1 MEETAK
7 WEKDYLTSCFT
18 RGSLFPFLEKLQME
32 SRLVNNIFS
41 VMIIDLDHFKPLND
55 KYGHTF
61 GDEAL
66 KYFSSTM
73 RLSLEG
79 DYMNTMVQQFL
90 FRYGGDE
97 FVIVFP
103 DKTSPEAYKIAAKL
117 LHNVKKRYFLFM
129 GRSFDISFSGGIA
142 SCPGDANTA
151 QEALECADKA
161 MYFSKKNGKGRVTQ
175 YKEIHFEK
183 IKRRISAF
191 FIVVV
196 MIAVIAGGVFALI
209 KIFGTPN
216 FINTLENTNKIKTT
230 EVKKPSRSESN
241 DLAVPKMHV
250 IHLNSGGIVK
260 GFIVS
265 DGDPMEVRLFLG
277 KGEGSIFLKKSEVSK
292 IDPPN

>member
-18 RGSLFPFLEKLQME
+18 RSSLFPFLEKLQME
-32 SRLVNNIFS
+32 SRLINKTFS
-41 VMIIDLDHFKPLND
+41 VMVIDLDHFKPLND

-61 GDEAL
+61 GDDAL

-79 DYMNTMVQQFL
+79 DYMKTMVQQFL

-103 DKTSPEAYKIAAKL
+103 DNTSPEAYKIAAKL
-117 LHNVKKRYFLFM
+117 LYNVRKRYFLFM
-129 GRSFDISFSGGIA
+129 GRSFNISFSAGIA

-151 QEALECADKA
+151 QETLECADKA

-175 YKEIHFEK
+175 YKEIYLEK
-183 IKRRISAF
+183 IKRLISTF
-191 FIVVV
+191 FMVVV
-196 MIAVIAGGVFALI
+196 VIAVIAGGVFLVA
-209 KIFGTPN
+209 KIFNNSN
-216 FINTLENTNKIKTT
+216 FVNSIKNMNKTKTT
-230 EVKKPSRSESN
+230 EVKKTSRSESN
-241 DLAVPKMHV
+241 NLAAPKFH
-250 IHLNSGGIVK
+250 IIYLKSGGIVK
-260 GFIVS
+260 GVIVS
-265 DGDPMEVRLFLG
+265 DGDPMEVKLFLG